1 MPLIPGHVRIAAIVC
16 GLLLVALPEAAQ
28 ASQFVDVVRGRA
40 AVLLKVEGNRAML
53 SYLKPSG
60 KRHVGVSGAVNARYP
75 LRNAPQVRFR
85 LTYSTGARGRGRW
98 ATFPNDCGPYDGPA
112 LPYLV
117 TACRGPNG
125 SYWAVQEWPVDL
137 PNFGLPPWTV
147 RQRSLAIH
155 VSHWT
160 GEIASLEVHTDWV
173 YSRRF
178 HEVFGRAMY
187 AGRPVYGFASTRRGA
202 PTDGFGRLIYVD
214 TLDSRY
220 GPGWRR
226 DNAFLPHRPNG
237 VFCNGF
243 FRHGPGRRSGKGA
256 SYRVT
261 MIGPGVT
268 PDVAVVVP
276 GLHDFRRS
284 SPADRAYEAGKNRV
298 LDTLAAGGR
307 WCHQH

>member
-1 MPLIPGHVRIAAIVC
+1 MPLIPGHVRIAAVAC
-16 GLLLVALPEAAQ
+16 ALLLAVLPETAQ
-28 ASQFVDVVRGRA
+28 ASQFVDIVRSRA
-40 AVLLKVEGNRAML
+40 AVLLKVEGNTAML
-53 SYLKPSG
+53 SYAKPSG

-75 LRNAPQVRFR
+75 TRGAPQVRFR
-85 LTYSTGARGRGRW
+85 LAYATGTRGRARW
-98 ATFPNDCGPYDGPA
+98 ASFRNDCRPYDGPP
-112 LPYLV
+112 LSYLI
-117 TACRGPNG
+117 TACRAPNG

-137 PNFGLPPWTV
+137 PNFGLPPWTI

-160 GEIASLEVHTDWV
+160 GDVASLEVHTDWV
-173 YSRRF
+173 YSKRF

-187 AGRPVYGFASTRRGA
+187 AGRPVYGFAHTWRGA

-214 TLDSRY
+214 TLNSRY
-220 GPGWRR
+220 GSGWRR
-226 DNAFLPHRPNG
+226 DNSFLSHRPNG

-243 FRHGPGRRSGKGA
+243 FRHGPARRSGKGA
-256 SYRVT
+256 AYRVT

-276 GLHDFRRS
+276 GLHDYRRS
-284 SPADRAYEAGKNRV
+284 SADDRAYEAAKNRT

-307 WCHQH
+307 RCHRH